1 MPLKQSWKKFVI
13 SGFIVFMVSLLYN
26 GLVHGVLLKSSY
38 DPIRHL
44 LRDDMNQKMPLS
56 LVATLAISYL
66 FVLNFTK
73 WSKGKGIKEGIVY
86 GIFFALLIG
95 LFVDVNQYVMY
106 PLPAHI
112 AAEWFVS
119 GMIEFVLNGIILS
132 LIYKKA
138 KEENVEPIKIT
149 NLNTN

>member
-1 MPLKQSWKKFVI
+1 MSIKQSGKKFII
-13 SGFIVFMVSLLYN
+13 SGLIIFLTSLLYN

-44 LRDDMNQKMPLS
+44 LREDMNQKMPLS
-56 LVATLAISYL
+56 LLATLAISYL

-112 AAEWFVS
+112 PAEWFAS
-119 GMIEFVLNGIILS
+119 GIIEFVMNGIILS
-132 LIYKKA
+132 LIYKKVS
-138 KEENVEPIKIT
+138 E
-149 NLNTN
+149 